1 MIFLELESYI
11 DPPLGFPGH
20 PYFTSDLWPLILR
33 RSDEVRTVLWFQHE
47 PPVNQAGVRESYLTD
62 LGPLT
67 NQSDQTMELLKH
79 RSYYGGDL
87 NVLYVVQP
95 DSSLLMELVKMF
107 PIPGVMAS
115 DLTTDLGLS
124 VAARSELARFVE
136 NHLLPCWAVLAFAH
150 EGDTAY
156 IFGQRETLETLL
168 AASADNKP
176 RSDI

>member
-11 DPPLGFPGH
+11 EPPLGFPGH
-20 PYFTSDLWPLILR
+20 PYFASDLWPLLLS

-47 PPVNQAGVRESYLTD
+47 PPLNEAGVRESYLTD

-67 NQSDQTMELLKH
+67 NQSEQMMEMLKH
-79 RSYYGGDL
+79 RSYYGGHL

-95 DSSLLMELVKMF
+95 DSSLLTELVKMY
-107 PIPGVMAS
+107 PTPGVIAS
-115 DLTTDLGLS
+115 DSTTDLGLP
-124 VAARSELARFVE
+124 VGAKSELAQFVE
-136 NHLLPCWAVLAFAH
+136 NHLLPRWAVLTFAQ

-176 RSDI
+176 RSDS